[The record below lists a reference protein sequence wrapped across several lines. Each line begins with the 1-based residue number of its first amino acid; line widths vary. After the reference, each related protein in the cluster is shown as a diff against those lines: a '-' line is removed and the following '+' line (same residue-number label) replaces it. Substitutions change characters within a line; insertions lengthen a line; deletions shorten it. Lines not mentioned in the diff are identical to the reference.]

1 MNKKKHYL
9 IQLFLFVFLFHLNGQ
24 TTSIQ
29 LEEKLQSID
38 NDTLKIE
45 IINSWYKGNYKSH
58 PLLALHYTKKSI
70 DLSKKTG
77 LKSMEIK
84 NLQRLGIINK
94 LLGKYNTAIKNF
106 QNAKEEYEKLGD
118 TLGIAKAANNIGITQ
133 IKMGNYPLALNNLLF
148 SFKVFEEQN
157 YINLKAQTLNNIGLV
172 YKNMKDLS
180 QALFYYEQSLALK
193 EKLKKNKSLLPS
205 YINLAN
211 INSQLKNF
219 DKALE
224 YHQKSL
230 EYLQEKPN
238 SIDLAKTYQNLGG
251 TYIELHNYK
260 LALNNLFKS
269 LKIKRKL
276 NNKALLTST
285 YSSIANAYYLNG
297 NLNQALPYRLKS
309 LQAAKETQNLEIQK
323 DAHKQLFKIYL
334 KKRNTKKALL
344 HFDNY
349 EIIQD
354 SLINQER
361 IKQIAQMQEKF
372 DSEKKAQQIALLE
385 KESELQEIEVE
396 KKTKDLQLKK
406 LQRNSLLV
414 LLLLIVSVVIWFSR
428 SYYRSKR
435 FNKLLHLQKTRIEW
449 HKQTLDQKNREL
461 LESNQTKNK
470 LFQIISHDLR
480 SPLATVADI
489 SKLVG
494 IYIEQKKYNNLS
506 DMNEELDQSV
516 RRVLN
521 LTDNLL
527 SWSLSKSGKLP
538 YQPEAIDLF
547 QSLKNN
553 TETYQS
559 VATRKKIQ
567 LESKVPGSILVYSDR
582 NMLDTVI
589 RNLINNA
596 IKFTPENGKVTVGAQ
611 ANYDNALVW
620 VKDTGTGIPA
630 DQLATI
636 FDVDKDKSHPGTR
649 GEKGNGLGLILCKEF
664 VDRNNGEIEVESK
677 AEEGTIFKITLPL
690 YTKNYSMV

>member
-1 MNKKKHYL
+1 MLHFRRIICICCLLLWGCFAYAQQSDTILENK
-9 IQLFLFVFLFHLNGQ
+9 IA
-24 TTSIQ
+24 SIT
-29 LEEKLQSID
+29 
-38 NDTLKIE
+38 NDTLIIQEINAWFRNNYRSKPSLAIHYCSIALQHAKKLDLKKQEAKILLRMGVVNK
-45 IINSWYKGNYKSH
+45 IKGNYKQA
-58 PLLALHYTKKSI
+58 LLNYTN
-70 DLSKKTG
+70 SKTIYRHLEDSLG
-77 LKSMEIK
+77 L
-84 NLQRLGIINK
+84 
-94 LLGKYNTAIKNF
+94 
-106 QNAKEEYEKLGD
+106 AKIY
-118 TLGIAKAANNIGITQ
+118 NNIGILNRTE
-133 IKMGNYPLALNNLLF
+133 GNYPIALKNFLASL
-148 SFKVFEEQN
+148 KIYEN
-157 YINLKAQTLNNIGLV
+157 YHQDNLKSQTLNNIGLV
-172 YKNMKDLS
+172 YKDMQDFPK
-180 QALFYYEQSLALK
+180 ALYYYEESLALK
-193 EKLKKNKSLLPS
+193 EKLKKHSSLLSS
-205 YINLAN
+205 YINLAS

-251 TYIELHNYK
+251 TYIELHNYD
-260 LALNNLFKS
+260 LALQNLFKS
-269 LKIKRKL
+269 LKIKEKL

-285 YSSIANAYYLNG
+285 YSSIANAYYLKG
-297 NLNQALPYRLKS
+297 NLNRALLYRLKS
-309 LQAAKETQNLEIQK
+309 LQAAKETHNLVVQK
-323 DAHKQLFKIYL
+323 NTHEELIRIYL
-334 KKRNTKKALL
+334 SKKNTKKALL
-344 HFDNY
+344 HFDYY

-428 SYYRSKR
+428 SYYRSRR
-435 FNKLLHLQKTRIEW
+435 FNKLLHLQKARIEW

-559 VATRKKIQ
+559 VANRKKIQ

-630 DQLATI
+630 DQLTTI

-664 VDRNNGEIEVESK
+664 VDRNKGEIEVESK

-690 YTKNYSMV
+690 YTKDYSIV